1 MFKYIKLIILFSSF
15 LVACSP
21 TNNKPVSIHFSTDSN
36 TIVISDL
43 NGASLLQLKN
53 NINTDSSYQHLVS
66 VLQTPVDDDSTTM
79 EMDWPGKL
87 SVANNQLIFTP
98 QMPFVKGKTYLVETM
113 VTAEFASGKD
123 IIKSKV
129 GYKVKPQQQLLKR

>member
-21 TNNKPVSIHFSTDSN
+21 TNNKPVSIHFSADSN
-36 TIVISDL
+36 AIVISDL

-53 NINTDSSYQHLVS
+53 NMKTDSSYQNLVS
-66 VLQTPVDDDSTTM
+66 VLQTPVEDDSTSM
-79 EMDWPGKL
+79 EMEWPGKL
-87 SVANNQLIFTP
+87 SVANDQLVFTP
-98 QMPFVKGKTYLVETM
+98 KLPFVKGKTYLVETM
-113 VTAEFASGKD
+113 ISAEFASGKD
-123 IIKSKV
+123 IVKSKV